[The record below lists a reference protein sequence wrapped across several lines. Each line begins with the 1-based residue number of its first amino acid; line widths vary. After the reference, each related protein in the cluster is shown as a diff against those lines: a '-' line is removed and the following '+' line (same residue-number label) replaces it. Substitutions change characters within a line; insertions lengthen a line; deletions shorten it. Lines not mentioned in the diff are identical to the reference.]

1 MSVVGIDFGNL
12 NMLIG
17 QTSKGGV
24 DVILNDA
31 SNRQTATAVSIQ
43 GKQRFIG
50 DSGAAMARSNVTNT
64 VSTMKLLVGRKFDD
78 AEVQREIAKNPYTC
92 VKLPSGG
99 VGVSIIYNDEPLV
112 VSAEHFLAMVL
123 TKCKDIAA
131 KANNNVNIGDSVLA
145 VPHWYTESQRR
156 GLLHAAEIANLNVL
170 KITNEG
176 NATALS
182 YGIFKSAKKLFSE
195 VEPSH
200 MMFIDIGFTG
210 YSVTIV
216 DFIQENMRI
225 LSHVCDRDLGGRDF
239 DDVIIEYQ
247 AEVFQKKHGIDVRKN
262 KKAILK
268 LQAAAEKA
276 KKTLSPAGV
285 NEANISVECLA
296 EDHDCNCVL
305 TREEFEKR
313 CVNLVARLRAPVEQA
328 LAEAKLTKE
337 QLFEIEIVGGS
348 SRINIIKRTLGEI
361 LGLDP
366 TALNYGLKT
375 TMNADE
381 PIARGGALQCAMLS
395 SFVKVKPFNIVDRVP
410 YGIVAHFDGAAASD
424 DHEESKS
431 SGSSSV
437 SIYSRNDELPHKPR
451 RLTFKNKTSDFA
463 ITLAYDDAAVAH
475 LPKGENRLIGKFTI
489 KIPAAIAAAAPVNDV
504 RVTWNLDK
512 NGFVYVQSAQLLEEI
527 KVTEE
532 ELAAA
537 AAATAAEGKEA
548 EAPKKRF
555 KKTDLEVHAEHPG
568 LTRDEIRA
576 AIDLEGTMA
585 FEDRLIT
592 ETADKRN
599 ELEAYLYSMRDKLD
613 GALKTF
619 GSPAEKD
626 KLKALIQA
634 AEDWLY
640 GDGFEAT
647 KKEYSTKLEEL
658 RAISNLMEFRSNET
672 QNRPAAIDSLK
683 KQIEMCKNFSTN
695 YDESKAHITEEERNK
710 LRKEIDNTESWM
722 YDMISKQGDLRSY
735 MDPVLTSESI
745 NNRRNDLFK
754 VSKPIMTKPKP
765 EVKVETPPPAPAESK
780 SEPMDQSS
788 GGPDDKSSKE
798 SK

>member
-1 MSVVGIDFGNL
+1 
-12 NMLIG
+12 
-17 QTSKGGV
+17 
-24 DVILNDA
+24 
-31 SNRQTATAVSIQ
+31 
-43 GKQRFIG
+43 
-50 DSGAAMARSNVTNT
+50 
-64 VSTMKLLVGRKFDD
+64 MKLLVGRKFDD
-78 AEVQREIAKNPYTC
+78 ADVQREISKNPYTC

-99 VGVSIIYNDEPLV
+99 VGVSIVYDDKPLV
-112 VSAEHFLAMVL
+112 VSAEHFLAIVL
-123 TKCKDIAA
+123 TKAKEIAS
-131 KANNNVNIGDSVLA
+131 KANNNVSIGDAVLA
-145 VPHWYTESQRR
+145 VPHWFTESQRR
-156 GLLHAAEIANLNVL
+156 AVLMSCEIASLNCL
-170 KITNEG
+170 KITNET

-195 VEPSH
+195 TEPNH

-216 DFIQENMRI
+216 DFIQENMKV
-225 LSHVCDRDLGGRDF
+225 LSTVCDRDLGGRDF

-247 AEVFQKKHGIDVRKN
+247 AEVFQKKTGIDVRKN

-305 TREEFEKR
+305 SREEFEKR
-313 CVNLVARLRAPVEQA
+313 CASLVARLRAPVEQA
-328 LAEAKLTKE
+328 LAEAKLTKD
-337 QLFEIEIVGGS
+337 QIFEIEIVGGS
-348 SRINIIKRTLGEI
+348 SRVNIIKRTLGEI

-366 TALNYGLKT
+366 AALNYGLKT

-395 SFVKVKPFNIVDRVP
+395 SFVKVKPFNIVDKVP
-410 YGIVAHFDGAAASD
+410 YGIVAHFDAATTSD
-424 DHEESKS
+424 DADESVAK
-431 SGSSSV
+431 GSSV
-437 SIYSRNDELPHKPR
+437 SIYSRLDDLPHKPR

-475 LPKGENRLIGKFTI
+475 LPAGESRLIGKFTI
-489 KIPAAIAAAAPVNDV
+489 KIPAAIGAAAPVNDV

-532 ELAAA
+532 EALAT

-599 ELEAYLYSMRDKLD
+599 ELEAYLYSMRDKIE

-619 GSPAEKD
+619 GSAAEKD

-640 GDGFEAT
+640 GDGFEAS
-647 KKEYSTKLEEL
+647 KKEYSTKLDEL

-672 QNRPAAIDSLK
+672 QNRPAAIESLK

-695 YDESKAHITEEERNK
+695 YDESKAHITEDERSK
-710 LRKEIDNTESWM
+710 LRKEIDNTETWM

-735 MDPVLTSESI
+735 HDPVLTAESI
-745 NNRRNDLFK
+745 NHRRNDLFK

-765 EVKVETPPPAPAESK
+765 EPAATPNTAESK
-780 SEPMDQSS
+780 SGESTPMDQSK
-788 GGPDDKSSKE
+788 GGPEEDKNSSKE